1 MKTMK
6 KNKLF
11 FLFWSI
17 LLIVSSLV
25 PGQKEDYS
33 LKPRQFER
41 SRTFDA
47 IHYLIEIDLDIENKS
62 FNGRSTITLS
72 SLQDDLKNIELD
84 AEDFFVRKVTDN
96 WSRFLS
102 FEQTETKLMIELK
115 RALDYEETTSLTIIY
130 QSNPQVHQSGQPKKG
145 LRFYEATDDYPAL
158 VASDSWPDGV
168 HHWFPCFDYPNDKAT
183 NEIIVTVK
191 EPNKVCA
198 NGRLVQVIKNKEQGT
213 VTYHWLQDK
222 PHSTYLIFMAAAP
235 YQVLED
241 HYQYIPIHYWVF
253 PQHVSDAHRSYE
265 LTPKMMEFFIRIF
278 GTPYP
283 WDKYDQVS
291 VPFGGGAESTS
302 ATAMTYRILHNEK
315 AHKDF
320 SSIGIVSHEL
330 AHQWWGDLIT
340 LRSWEHAWI
349 NESFGTY
356 SDYLY
361 TNYELGHKEGQINL
375 LNKKNSYL
383 REAKN
388 EYIRAIVTD
397 HYDKPQD
404 LFDAHSYPKGACVL
418 HMLRFILG
426 DEAFFRVFKQF
437 LHTYAFQPVDTHDFM
452 KTVKEVT
459 GKNMDW
465 FFEQWLFKPGH
476 PVFDI
481 SYSWDEEEKN
491 LTLSIRQTQDASLG
505 IPVYKTPVLVKL
517 KTEKEEVIRKI
528 WLVQKEETF
537 HFSLDSKPLLVRFDE
552 GNHLLKE
559 WKFHKSREEL
569 IYQAKNDDVIGRM
582 WTSRKLGKFQNNP
595 EVQDVLKKISQKDP
609 FWAVRKAA
617 LETMGSWEDP
627 SFISFFKNQCLDSNS
642 RVRSAALAALGDFGK
657 KELANFF
664 KERFQ
669 KEDSYLAQA
678 EALRALGKTGD
689 KDQIPFL
696 KKAMNIPSYRDI
708 LKKAAEDALQLLQE
722 QDN

>member
-1 MKTMK
+1 MK
-6 KNKLF
+6 KNK
-11 FLFWSI
+11 FLLLLCSI
-17 LLIVSSLV
+17 LLMASSLM
-25 PGQKEDYS
+25 PGGQKEDYS

-41 SRTFDA
+41 NRTFDA
-47 IHYLIEIDLDIENKS
+47 LHYLIEIDLDIESKS
-62 FNGRSTITLS
+62 FEGRSTVTLS
-72 SLQDDLKNIELD
+72 SLQDDLDKIILD
-84 AEDFFVRKVTDN
+84 AEDFLVQEVRDN
-96 WSRFLS
+96 WGRALS
-102 FEQTETKLMIELK
+102 FEQTETKLTIELNRK
-115 RALDYEETTSLTIIY
+115 YDYGEKTSVTVTY
-130 QSNPQVHQSGQPKKG
+130 QSEPEIHQSGEPKKG

-183 NEIIVTVK
+183 NEIIATVK

-198 NGRLVQVIKNKEQGT
+198 NGHLVQVAKNQEQGT
-213 VTYHWLQDK
+213 ATYHWLQDK
-222 PHSTYLIFMAAAP
+222 PHSTYLMFMAAAP
-235 YQVLED
+235 YEVLKD
-241 HYQYIPIHYWVF
+241 HYKHIPIHYWVF
-253 PQHVSDAHRSYE
+253 PQHVPNAPRSYE
-265 LTPKMMEFFIRIF
+265 LTPKMMEFFIKTF
-278 GTPYP
+278 QTPYP

-302 ATAMTYRILHNEK
+302 ATAMTYRILHDEK
-315 AHKDF
+315 AHQDF

-361 TNYELGHKEGQINL
+361 SNYELGEKEGQINL

-388 EYIRAIVTD
+388 EYIRPIVTD
-397 HYDKPQD
+397 HYDRPQD

-418 HMLRFILG
+418 HMLRFILR
-426 DEAFFRVFKQF
+426 DDSFFRVFKQF

-465 FFEQWLFKPGH
+465 FFEQWLYKPGH

-481 SYSWDEEEKN
+481 STSWDDEEKK
-491 LTLSIRQTQDASLG
+491 LTLDIQQIQDESLG
-505 IPVYKTPVLVKL
+505 IPIYKTPVLIKL
-517 KTEKEEVIRKI
+517 KTRKEEAVRKI
-528 WLVQKEETF
+528 WLVQKQETF

-559 WKFHKSREEL
+559 WEFPKSSQEL

-582 WTSRKLGKFQNNP
+582 WASRELGKFQNEP
-595 EVQDVLKKISQKDP
+595 KAQGILQEIAQKDP
-609 FWAVRKAA
+609 FWAVRK
-617 LETMGSWEDP
+617 ETVETLGSWKDL
-627 SFISFFKNQCLDSNS
+627 SHISFLKTKCSDPNS
-642 RVRSAALAALGDFGK
+642 RVRASALKILGEFHQ
-657 KELANFF
+657 KELAEFF
-664 KERFQ
+664 KARFQ

-689 KDQIPFL
+689 KSQIPFL
-696 KKAMNIPSYRDI
+696 KKAMDIPSYRDI
-708 LKKAAEDALQLLQE
+708 IKKAAEEALNRMKDQS
-722 QDN
+722 NKT